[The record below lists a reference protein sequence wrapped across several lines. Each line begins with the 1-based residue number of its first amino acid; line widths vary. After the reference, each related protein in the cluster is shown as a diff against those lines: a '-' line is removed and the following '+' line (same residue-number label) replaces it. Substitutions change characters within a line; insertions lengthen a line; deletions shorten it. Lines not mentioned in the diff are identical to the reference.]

1 VAPPVI
7 ISASRRTDI
16 PAFFPEWFASC
27 VSAGRAEYRNPYSGK
42 PAAVSLRKEDVA
54 AFVFWTR
61 NPSPFLPALDRLE
74 REGFRSLF
82 QFTLTGFPP
91 ELEPSVPAFEEA
103 VSAFRRLSE
112 TIGPG
117 RVLWRFDPL
126 FPGEPPDALVAR
138 FDRVSSSLSGL
149 TTRCTVSIAHPY
161 RKSLRTTRNLR
172 EIWEPSDRFR
182 EAVLSAAAIGRAR
195 GFDLRS
201 CCAPPLVE
209 WGIPPA
215 GCVDGDWIKNLWPDA
230 EIPVSPS
237 PVRPG
242 CLCSASRD
250 IGSYRT
256 CRHGCVYCYAA

>member
-149 TTRCTVSIAHPY
+149 TARCTVSIAHPY
-161 RKSLRTTRNLR
+161 RKSLRTTRDLGG
-172 EIWEPSDRFR
+172 IWEPSDRFR
-182 EAVLSAAAIGRAR
+182 EAVLSAVAIGRAR

-201 CCAPPLVE
+201 CCSPPLVE

-215 GCVDGDWIKNLWPDA
+215 GCVDGDSIKNLWPDA